1 MLKVPDNRFLM
12 YVLPRSGSTSM
23 VSMLKVHPDIGKMDY
38 EPFRVHHLKRLK
50 KEELDEKMRRLAFL
64 DGFKIHVNQIEQ
76 GLVARALKKR
86 KKVIFM
92 DRRNIFKCALSHDR
106 AAQSGVWQ
114 KIAKDSHKLKYDI
127 PVNVDRVKKLI
138 DFLSKRRKQ
147 ALQILKKEKI
157 DFYHLVYEDFYLTS
171 EDEKIRQLSE
181 IFEFL
186 GHRPIVNDDMLR
198 VLRTERLNDERTYFQ
213 ITDIYKIEK
222 EFGSNENGWLFNGG
236 LQL

>member
-1 MLKVPDNRFLM
+1 MLKVRDKRFLM

-38 EPFRVHHLKRLK
+38 EPFNWLK
-50 KEELDEKMRRLAFL
+50 KEELDEKFKELVFL
-64 DGFKIHVNQIEQ
+64 DGFKIHVNQIGQ
-76 GLVARALKKR
+76 VHVIKALKMR
-86 KKVIFM
+86 KKIIFM
-92 DRRNIFKCALSHDR
+92 DRRNIFKCALSHER

-114 KIAKDSHKLKYDI
+114 SVHKDVHKLKYDT
-127 PVNVDRVKKLI
+127 PVNPVSIKRLI
-138 DFLSKRRKQ
+138 QFLSIRRKQ
-147 ALQILKKEKI
+147 ALNTLKREKI
-157 DFYHLVYEDFYLTS
+157 DYYHFTYEDFYLAS

-186 GHRPIVNDDMLR
+186 GHRPVINQRMLNVMR
-198 VLRTERLNDERTYFQ
+198 IPKLNDERTYLQ
-213 ITDIYKIEK
+213 SPNIYEIEK